1 MTNFLWDAKSQ
12 RYRYAD
18 TKRFLSREAML
29 SLSRRQIEATQ
40 NDVGV
45 IAQLLIDR
53 KISLRTWQEQTAYTL
68 KLLHLRQSILARG
81 GVEQMKSGDYLE
93 VARTLKSEYGYLR
106 QLTQDVRDG
115 KLTAAQFK
123 ARVGMYSAK
132 SRFSFDKAEQALKKK
147 IGYQY
152 MRRFLGATD
161 KHCSD
166 CIYYFGLGLRR
177 IGELPMPTESCRC
190 RSRCKCTVRY
200 YREEEVAKE
209 TQSGR

>member
-1 MTNFLWDAKSQ
+1 MSDFLWDAKSQ

-29 SLSRRQIEATQ
+29 SLSRRQIDATQ
-40 NDVGV
+40 NDIGV

-53 KISLRTWQEQTAYTL
+53 KISLATWQEQTAYTL

-81 GVEQMKSGDYLE
+81 GVDQMKSGDYLE

-106 QLTQDVRDG
+106 QLAQDVRDG

-123 ARVGMYSAK
+123 ARVGMYAAK
-132 SRFSFDKAEQALKKK
+132 SRVSFDKGEQSIKKK
-147 IGYQY
+147 IGYQF
-152 MRRFLGATD
+152 MRRYLGATD

-166 CIYYFGLGLRR
+166 CIYYFSLGLQV
-177 IGELPMPTESCRC
+177 IGGLPLPTEACQC
-190 RSRCKCTVRY
+190 RSRCKCSVRY
-200 YREEEVAKE
+200 FKENEVSKE
-209 TQSGR
+209 YGQ